1 MSFPQYQEYKQS
13 RYEWIGRVPTHW
25 EVKRLKNEALVI
37 MGQSPSSESYNE
49 DGIGQ
54 PFLQGNAD
62 FGDINPTPRSY
73 STEVNKSAVEGDLLL
88 SVRAPVGALNIANQ
102 AYGIG
107 RGLCAIR
114 PNENFTQKFLF
125 YSLELTK
132 LELFSIATGSTYE
145 AVTVEQ
151 VNNSVCLVPPLTE
164 QNEISNFLDR
174 ETSQIDSLVA
184 EQENL
189 IGLLKEKR
197 QALISA
203 AVKGQIDV
211 RNYKLKDVA

>member
-1 MSFPQYQEYKQS
+1 MSFSKYQEYKQS
-13 RYEWIGRVPTHW
+13 GYEWIGQVPTHW

-37 MGQSPSSESYNE
+37 MGQSPSSDSYNE

-62 FGDINPTPRSY
+62 FGLLNPTPRSY
-73 STEVNKSAVEGDLLL
+73 STEVNKSAAEGDLLL

-114 PNENFTQKFLF
+114 PNEGLTQKFLY
-125 YSLELTK
+125 YSLELIK

-145 AVTVEQ
+145 AVTVER
-151 VNNSVCLVPPLTE
+151 VSNSVCLVPP
-164 QNEISNFLDR
+164 
-174 ETSQIDSLVA
+174 
-184 EQENL
+184 
-189 IGLLKEKR
+189 
-197 QALISA
+197 
-203 AVKGQIDV
+203 
-211 RNYKLKDVA
+211 